1 MKIENL
7 KKAQV
12 GYVNTPLEK
21 MSALSEALGKGNL
34 YIKRDDMT
42 GLALGGNKARKLDYI
57 VQFAL
62 DNGYTA
68 LMTFGGVQ
76 TNHGRLTVA
85 AAVRFGLKPILVLKG
100 AKPDYMSGNLLLDR
114 LMGADI
120 YFVDTTAADKLP
132 EEQQAAAKK
141 KFLDECTEKIVAQY
155 EAKGEK
161 VLNIPI
167 GGQTVIGSAG
177 YIQAIPEIMRQM
189 KEQNIQAKHLVVGYG
204 STGTFAGLWAGAKY
218 YHAPF
223 EVIGIPIEPDYRPVN
238 ETVDFINEL
247 SRTFELG
254 FTCKEEDL
262 HLEMGGEGSD
272 FYGGVGYNEPD
283 HTTQSYIE
291 MLAKT
296 EAIFADP
303 CYTGKVLHG
312 FVDLLERGVIPA
324 GDGAI
329 LMHTGGAPGLWTK
342 EHLDSMQETYWS
354 DETTDHVCVMKL

>member
-1 MKIENL
+1 MKIEEM
-7 KKAQV
+7 KKANV
-12 GYVNTPLEK
+12 GYVNTPLEF
-21 MSALSEALGKGNL
+21 LPRLTQELGKGKL
-34 YIKRDDMT
+34 YVKRDDMT

-57 VQFAL
+57 VQYAL

-100 AKPDYMSGNLLLDR
+100 KKPEYMSGNLLLDR

-120 YFVDTTAADKLP
+120 YFVDTSSADSLP
-132 EEQQAAAKK
+132 ETERDAAKK
-141 KFLDECTEKIVAQY
+141 AYLDQCTADIVAKY
-155 EAKGEK
+155 EAAGEK

-189 KEQNIQAKHLVVGYG
+189 KEQNITAKYLVAGYG

-223 EVIGIPIEPDYRPVN
+223 EVIGIPIEPDYRPLE

-247 SRTFELG
+247 SAFYEMG
-254 FTCKEEDL
+254 FTCRAEDV
-262 HLEMGGEGSD
+262 HLEFGQGEE

-283 HTTQSYIE
+283 PITQSYIE
-291 MLAKT
+291 LLAKT
-296 EAIFADP
+296 EAVFVDP

-312 FVDLLERGVIPA
+312 FVDLVKTDVIPQ
-324 GDGAI
+324 GEDAI
-329 LMHTGGAPGLWTK
+329 LLHTGGAPGLWTQ
-342 EHLDSMQETYWS
+342 EHLDAMQKTYWA
-354 DETTDHVCVMKL
+354 DEQTDRVQVMKL

>member
-1 MKIENL
+1 MNIKNL
-7 KKAQV
+7 KRAPV
-12 GYVNTPLEK
+12 GYINTPLEY
-21 MSALSEALGKGNL
+21 MPALTQELGGTKL

-57 VQFAL
+57 VQYAL
-62 DNGYTA
+62 EGGYTA

-76 TNHGRLTVA
+76 TNHGRLTMA
-85 AAVRFGLKPILVLKG
+85 AAIRYGLKPILVLKG

-114 LMGADI
+114 LMGSDI
-120 YFVDTTAADKLP
+120 YFVDTAAAEALP
-132 EEQQAAAKK
+132 EAERASAKQK
-141 KFLDECTEKIVAQY
+141 YLEECTAKIVAEY
-155 EAKGEK
+155 EARGEK
-161 VLNIPI
+161 VLSIPI

-189 KEQNIQAKHLVVGYG
+189 EEQHIAAKHLVVGYG

-223 EVIGIPIEPDYRPVN
+223 EVIGIPIEPDYRPVQ

-247 SRTFELG
+247 SRTFEMG
-254 FTCKEEDL
+254 FTCQASDL
-262 HLEMGGEGSD
+262 HLEYGEGEN

-291 MLAKT
+291 LLART

-312 FVDLLERGVIPA
+312 FVDLVRKGVIPA
-324 GDGAI
+324 EDGAI

-342 EHLDSMQETYWS
+342 EHLDDMQEVYWS
-354 DETTDHVCVMKL
+354 DDARDSVHVMKL